1 MKIPA
6 TEVARFRN
14 ALPYWVSLL
23 LLPLVGLS
31 VMYGG
36 WALLLP
42 PAGAWWLYALL
53 DAAFGR
59 NGDNPDPG
67 TPEPALFWYRFITW
81 IWLPIQLVLIY
92 GTLWVVTRSGHL
104 VPLEK
109 LGVFFGIGVLTGS
122 VGIVYAHE
130 LLHQS
135 NRTERWLADILLASV
150 LYSHFRT
157 EHLLV
162 HHPWVGTRRD
172 AVTARYNEGF
182 HRYFARVLATALP
195 SAWGAERAMLARR
208 GRGAFD
214 RTNPFW
220 RYLALQTLALALA
233 FAIGGWPGVGLFA
246 FQALVAIWQLEMTNY
261 VEHYGLTRKYL
272 GDGRY
277 EPVRPHHSWNA
288 DHRMTSWQFI
298 NLQRHSDHH
307 YKPARRYP
315 LLQTYPEAQ
324 APQLPFGYTAM
335 GFVAMVP
342 PVWRRVMNPKVRKWR
357 ADHYPE
363 ITDWAPYKS
372 GEFPVPQIR

>member
-1 MKIPA
+1 MNIPA
-6 TEVARFRN
+6 TEVARFRS

-31 VMYGG
+31 VFYGG
-36 WALLLP
+36 WALVLP

-53 DAAFGR
+53 DAAVGR
-59 NGDNPDPG
+59 NSDNPDPD
-67 TPEPALFWYRFITW
+67 TPERALFWYRFITW
-81 IWLPIQLVLIY
+81 LWLPVQLLLIY
-92 GTLWVVTRSGHL
+92 GTLWVVTHTDHL
-104 VPLEK
+104 APLEK
-109 LGVFFGIGVLTGS
+109 LGVFFGVGVLTGS

-130 LLHQS
+130 LLHQA
-135 NRTERWLADILLASV
+135 NRAERWLADILLATV

-182 HRYFARVLATALP
+182 HRYFLRVLGAGLP
-195 SAWGAERAMLARR
+195 SAWNAETALLARK
-208 GRGAFD
+208 GRRPFD
-214 RTNPFW
+214 SSNPFW
-220 RYLALQTLALALA
+220 RYVALQILALSAA
-233 FAIGGWPGVGLFA
+233 FAVGGWAGVGLFLV
-246 FQALVAIWQLEMTNY
+246 QALVAIWQLEMTNY

-272 GDGRY
+272 GDGKY

-288 DHRMTSWQFI
+288 DQRMSSWLLV

-307 YKPARRYP
+307 TRPARRYP
-315 LLQTYPEAQ
+315 LLQTYPDAE

-342 PVWRRVMNPKVRKWR
+342 PAWRRVMNPRVRKWR
-357 ADHYPE
+357 SDHYPE
-363 ITDWAPYKS
+363 ITDWTPYKR
-372 GEFPVPQIR
+372 GDFPMPQLR